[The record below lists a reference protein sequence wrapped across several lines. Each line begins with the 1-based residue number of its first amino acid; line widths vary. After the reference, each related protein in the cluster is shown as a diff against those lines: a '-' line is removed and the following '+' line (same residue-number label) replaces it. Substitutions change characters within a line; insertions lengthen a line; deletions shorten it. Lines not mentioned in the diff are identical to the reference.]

1 MKALLWYRNDLRMQD
16 HPAVHEAAT
25 MGYELLPIYLYEDSY
40 ETELPYQLG
49 EPSCYQKKFLIES
62 IEELNNSWKQLG
74 AELLIL
80 RGSAEQIIP
89 MLCTKYGISIVMASK
104 EYAPNEIKTE
114 MKLADALQK
123 TSVSFKLFHSS
134 LLINPEELP
143 FSVEKLPDIFTI
155 FRKEVE
161 AKTKFL
167 PPLSS
172 TSSVHILKHQETSI
186 TLEYSGE
193 TKKYSIYF
201 TGGELKGHE
210 RIQQYLWESNLVS
223 SYKET
228 RNGMLGMDYSTKF
241 SPWLALGCI
250 SPRQILAEL
259 KRYEKERIS
268 NESTYWVVF
277 ELLWRDYFKFVMMKY
292 GRTLFLKNGTK
303 KAKSTISL
311 NLQKFELWREGKT
324 GNDFINANMLELKN
338 TGFMSNRGRQNV
350 ASYLVHDLQVDWRL
364 GAAYFE
370 QMLIDYDVCSNW
382 GNWAYVAGVGND
394 PRENRKFNPER
405 QAQMY
410 DPNEEFVKTWLRK

>member
-25 MGYELLPIYLYEDSY
+25 TGYELLPIYLYEDSY

-49 EPSCYQKKFLIES
+49 EPSSYQKKFLIES

-80 RGSAEQIIP
+80 PGSAEQIIP
-89 MLCTKYGISIVMASK
+89 MLCSKYGISIVMASK

-114 MKLADALQK
+114 MKLADALEK

-186 TLEYSGE
+186 TLESPGE

-201 TGGELKGHE
+201 SGGELKGHE

-292 GRTLFLKNGTK
+292 GRTLFLKNGIK
-303 KAKSTISL
+303 KTKSTISL

-324 GNDFINANMLELKN
+324 GNDFIDANMLELKN

-405 QAQMY
+405 QSQMY
-410 DPNEEFVKTWLRK
+410 DPNGEFVKTWLSK